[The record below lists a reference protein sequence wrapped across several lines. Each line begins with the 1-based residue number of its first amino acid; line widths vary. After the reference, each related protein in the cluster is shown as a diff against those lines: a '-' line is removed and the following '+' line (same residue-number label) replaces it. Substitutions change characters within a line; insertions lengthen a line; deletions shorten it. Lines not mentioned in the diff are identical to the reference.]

1 MTIQR
6 DLLQDPGAIGYFH
19 NFLLK
24 APWPAKAVLVFF
36 FVLCLLIP
44 FISGPEEL
52 GIHPA
57 KTTVSASMLMM
68 IYLLTLLA
76 MVLYNRKLTG
86 GERRTGALLLKISA
100 APLALYAMVL
110 VLALLNNSSL
120 SQIVNLTSTA
130 LTLLPVVLIILML
143 LQLILSRGRYRQVQV
158 GGGYL
163 VLAYFTAVFLVIFT
177 FGTAYWLNAWFDPA
191 GQVNVNFLDVL
202 YMSGLDFS
210 TLGFV
215 SLVPRGPGML
225 LAIVEAVSSYFIM
238 ALMAASFLAV
248 INDSHKQP
256 REGED

>member
-1 MTIQR
+1 MTVQR

-19 NFLLK
+19 NYLLK
-24 APWPAKAVLVFF
+24 ASWPGKAVLAIF

-57 KTTVSASMLMM
+57 KTTVSASMLLM

-76 MVLYNRKLTG
+76 MLLYNRKLSG
-86 GERRTGALLLKISA
+86 AEHRTGMLILKISA
-100 APLALYAMVL
+100 APLGLYAVVMV
-110 VLALLNNSSL
+110 VALLNNSSL
-120 SQIVNLTSTA
+120 SQIVNLTSTV
-130 LTLLPVVLIILML
+130 LTVLPVVLIIMML
-143 LQLILSRGRYRQVQV
+143 LQLILSRGRYQHMQV
-158 GGGYL
+158 GGVYL
-163 VLAYFTAVFLVIFT
+163 VLAYFAAVFLMIFT

-191 GQVNVNFLDVL
+191 GQINVGFVDVL

-215 SLVPRGPGML
+215 SMVPRGPGTL